1 MRYQGSAA
9 YSFDA
14 AQREQELSRRSA
26 APSFEVVPGG
36 GLDAQARAGVSPAFF
51 ARLRVLL
58 VAAAVLVA
66 LGMARVGISVAT
78 VTLLSANSEL
88 TTQLEE
94 TSSLNAQLKVQR
106 SVLSSN
112 ARISRIATQNYGM
125 VLTDSFVTL
134 DLSSDDEATA
144 DGEAAQTADN
154 AAASPDVK

>member
-1 MRYQGSAA
+1 MEEKSLYDLDERQKRIRWQVGCQSNMILMVLVLINGFV
-9 YSFDA
+9 S
-14 AQREQELSRRSA
+14 QRRPWAE
-26 APSFEVVPGG
+26 P
-36 GLDAQARAGVSPAFF
+36 
-51 ARLRVLL
+51 L

-134 DLSSDDEATA
+134 DLSSADEATA